1 MVARRRGAVGRGNGQ
16 PTGKLP
22 SSPTIRV
29 TVEIPEGVGVG
40 VVSCDDAVSYGC
52 YIQIRTWRRREDL
65 GWRPVEQ
72 RRPVESE

>member
-1 MVARRRGAVGRGNGQ
+1 MNEYSFTRVVARRRGAVGRGNGQ

-40 VVSCDDAVSYGC
+40 VVSCGDAVSYGR
-52 YIQIRTWRRREDL
+52 YIQIRM
-65 GWRPVEQ
+65 
-72 RRPVESE
+72 

>member
-1 MVARRRGAVGRGNGQ
+1 MNIHFRCVVARRRGAVGRGNGQ

-40 VVSCDDAVSYGC
+40 VGVVSYDAVSYG
-52 YIQIRTWRRREDL
+52 R
-65 GWRPVEQ
+65 
-72 RRPVESE
+72 